1 MINFFYLQLVGSID
15 VDCCYYAA
23 RIQAQQQPKA
33 KALELIID
41 LRYMVGYIVFQ
52 HWAKFLY
59 NILF

>member
-1 MINFFYLQLVGSID
+1 MTNFFYLQLVGSID

-41 LRYMVGYIVFQ
+41 LRYMVVYIVSQ
-52 HWAKFLY
+52 H
-59 NILF
+59 